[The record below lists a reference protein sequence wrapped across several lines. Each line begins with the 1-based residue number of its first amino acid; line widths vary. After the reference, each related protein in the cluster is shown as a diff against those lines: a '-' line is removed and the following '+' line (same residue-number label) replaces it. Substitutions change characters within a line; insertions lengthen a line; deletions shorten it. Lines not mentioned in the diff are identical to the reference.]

1 MFEQIKRN
9 FKAYFRNKGS
19 FYGSLVSMFVLLV
32 LYALFLTDV
41 LTDAVEAIF
50 PADNAKAVVF
60 GWLVCAMLT
69 VNAINSTMAA
79 VNVMVEDEERRKIK
93 DFTISPFP
101 AWKLTLSYIIA
112 AVFAGLIVT
121 LATLLLGFFLVL
133 IFGKTTVGFLSLLET
148 LPCIIVTVLAVA
160 AITVFAYSYV
170 KKTAV
175 VSVITM
181 IVGVMIGFLIG
192 AYMPIGQMGK
202 AIQVIIK
209 CVPFTYA
216 AMYFRAVL
224 LKDVSAAYFDGAP
237 AGVKDGFD
245 EMMGNVIKWG
255 DYTVPPWLCLIMI
268 FAVAVLF
275 FGLTVLRMNLRKR
288 KS

>member
-41 LTDAVEAIF
+41 LVDAVEAMF

-60 GWLVCAMLT
+60 AWLVCAMLT
-69 VNAINSTMAA
+69 VNAINATMSA
-79 VNVMVEDEERRKIK
+79 VNVMVEDEEQKKVK

-112 AVFAGLIVT
+112 AVASGLIVT

-133 IFGKTTVGFLSLLET
+133 IFGKTAISFLPLLET
-148 LPCIIVTVLAVA
+148 LPCIAVTVLAVA
-160 AITVFAYSYV
+160 AITVFAYSFV
-170 KKTAV
+170 RKTGV

-181 IVGVMIGFLIG
+181 IIGVMIGFLIG

-209 CVPFTYA
+209 CVPFTDA
-216 AMYFRAVL
+216 AAYFRAVL
-224 LKDVSAAYFDGAP
+224 LKDISVAYFSGAP
-237 AGVKDGFD
+237 EGLKDGFD

-255 DYTVPPWLCLIMI
+255 DYVVPKWLCLLII

-275 FGLTVLRMNLRKR
+275 FGLTVLRINSRKR

>member
-160 AITVFAYSYV
+160 AITVFAYSYDSGRYDRLFDRRV
-170 KKTAV
+170 YADR
-175 VSVITM
+175 
-181 IVGVMIGFLIG
+181 
-192 AYMPIGQMGK
+192 ANGK
-202 AIQVIIK
+202 GYTGYNK
-209 CVPFTYA
+209 
-216 AMYFRAVL
+216 MRAVYL
-224 LKDVSAAYFDGAP
+224 CGYVFPRGASERRF
-237 AGVKDGFD
+237 GG
-245 EMMGNVIKWG
+245 
-255 DYTVPPWLCLIMI
+255 I
-268 FAVAVLF
+268 FRRRSR
-275 FGLTVLRMNLRKR
+275 G
-288 KS
+288 S

>member
-1 MFEQIKRN
+1 MCEQIIRN

-41 LTDAVEAIF
+41 LVDGLQAVFQSE
-50 PADNAKAVVF
+50 NAKAFVF
-60 GWLVCAMLT
+60 AWLVCAMLT
-69 VNAINSTMAA
+69 VNAINATMSA
-79 VNVMVEDEERRKIK
+79 VNVMVEDEEQRKIK

-101 AWKLTLSYIIA
+101 AWKLTLSYIMA
-112 AVFAGLIVT
+112 AVAAGLIVT
-121 LATLLLGFFLVL
+121 IATLLLGFFLVL
-133 IFGKTTVGFLSLLET
+133 IFGKTAISFLPLLKT

-160 AITVFAYSYV
+160 AVTVFAYSYV
-170 KKTAV
+170 KKTSV
-175 VSVITM
+175 VSVVTM
-181 IVGVMIGFLIG
+181 IIGVMIGFLIG

-216 AMYFRAVL
+216 AVYFRAVL
-224 LKDVSAAYFDGAP
+224 LKDISAAYFDGAP
-237 AGVKDGFD
+237 AGLKDGFE

-255 DYTVPPWLCLIMI
+255 DYIVPNWLCVLIV
-268 FAVAVLF
+268 FAVAVIF
-275 FGLTVLRMNLRKR
+275 FALTVLRINMRKR